1 MSFWEF
7 DPNTMT
13 KKYMAIGQ
21 KHYPMRR
28 VPKEW
33 PDMKLIGKAIVRGWA
48 IPCRYYRF
56 GRSRG
61 RGYYQSFVFAGISD
75 EEYMMIRRIMNRE
88 EKNC

>member
-7 DPNTMT
+7 DPNMLTE
-13 KKYMAIGQ
+13 KYTAVGQ
-21 KHYPMRR
+21 KHYPIRR

-33 PDMKLIGKAIVRGWA
+33 PDMKLIGKAIVKGWA
-48 IPCRYYRF
+48 TPCRYYRF

-75 EEYMMIRRIMNRE
+75 YELGVIHWLMKLE
-88 EKNC
+88 EKKC